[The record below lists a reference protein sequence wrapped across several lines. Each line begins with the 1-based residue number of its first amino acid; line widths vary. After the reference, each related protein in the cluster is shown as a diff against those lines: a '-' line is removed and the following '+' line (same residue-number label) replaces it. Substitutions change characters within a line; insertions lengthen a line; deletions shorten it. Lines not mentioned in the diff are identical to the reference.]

1 MMCKLSV
8 TLFIAGL
15 SVVMPS
21 VIILSL
27 ISVNAVVPIKGSSA
41 QHKKAKVHISKE
53 ILDVYA

>member
-27 ISVNAVVPIKGSSA
+27 TMVNAMMPSKGSSA
-41 QHKKAKVHISKE
+41 QHKKAKVHISKDL
-53 ILDVYA
+53 LDVYA